1 MSLRR
6 KIKRAM
12 ERRVARDG
20 VKETMAYLDR
30 VNDQTSSKLRQ
41 EAQEARLE
49 DTKSVLAMTMA
60 VPVMVLCRDLGWQPL
75 DGTEKDYSRRLG
87 RFMIHLQE
95 ELDRVFDDKDFTLQK
110 YVDEVWNRY
119 GVRCEYGEDE

>member
-75 DGTEKDYSRRLG
+75 DGTEKAPQL
-87 RFMIHLQE
+87 L
-95 ELDRVFDDKDFTLQK
+95 
-110 YVDEVWNRY
+110 
-119 GVRCEYGEDE
+119 

>member
-1 MSLRR
+1 MSLR
-6 KIKRAM
+6 KQIKRAM
-12 ERRVARDG
+12 ARRVTQAG

-41 EAQEARLE
+41 EAQEARIE
-49 DTKSVLAMTMA
+49 DTKFVLSMTMA
-60 VPVMVLCRDLGWQPL
+60 VSVMVLCRDLGWQPL

-95 ELDRVFDDKDFTLQK
+95 ELERVFDDKDFTLQK
-110 YVDEVWNRY
+110 YVKKVD
-119 GVRCEYGEDE
+119 